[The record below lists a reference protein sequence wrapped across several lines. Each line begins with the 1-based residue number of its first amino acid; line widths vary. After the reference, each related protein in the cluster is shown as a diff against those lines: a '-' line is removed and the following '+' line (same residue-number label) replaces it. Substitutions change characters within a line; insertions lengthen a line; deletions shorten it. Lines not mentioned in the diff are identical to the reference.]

1 MFKVSVLIGAVTSP
15 VPATAL
21 YTDATRKQH
30 GFSAEYFANTTLE
43 GKPALRRV
51 DRAVNFSWGF
61 AGVSPQLKQ
70 NYSARWTGVLIPP
83 TTGDYLI
90 GFTGQDGYRV
100 WLDDDLV
107 AEDWTAH
114 RPATTETK
122 ATHLE
127 KDHAYKVK
135 IEYYQTIRGAE
146 ARLIWGRPGQGEEEA
161 LAAARQV

>member
-1 MFKVSVLIGAVTSP
+1 MA
-15 VPATAL
+15 
-21 YTDATRKQH
+21 
-30 GFSAEYFANTTLE
+30 
-43 GKPALRRV
+43 
-51 DRAVNFSWGF
+51 
-61 AGVSPQLKQ
+61 
-70 NYSARWTGVLIPP
+70 
-83 TTGDYLI
+83 
-90 GFTGQDGYRV
+90 
-100 WLDDDLV
+100 DDDLV

-161 LAAARQV
+161 LAAARKSDLVIMVLGLSARIEGEEMNVHADGFSGGDRTSLNLPAPQQQLLEACLRHRQADDFDPDERKCARSELG